1 MRPLSYLIHRALCIR
16 TAGVIAI
23 LVCVPACNR
32 STENTKPNEQ
42 HQPKDQ
48 LSNDGPTSHKTDA
61 AASNALAKKNKTSQE
76 PQPTTTTTSA
86 TNATGET
93 KSNPSPIRFEELR
106 ESGIT
111 FVREDDMRGSCR
123 IFESTGGGVGA
134 LDFDRDGLMDLV
146 FMGGCKL
153 PEEANSPKPTCAIYR
168 QHSPLKFADQTLHT
182 GLIKTGY
189 CQGIAIGDW
198 DNDGFDDVYITA
210 LGPNGFYHNNGD
222 GTFSDLTDSLGLR
235 MGDWSTSCAMADI
248 NLDGNLD
255 LYVVT
260 YLDDSIT
267 DPRLCTNPKS
277 PSGYEQCPP
286 SKYKGVDD
294 RLFLSD
300 GEGGMIDVTTECGL
314 EGTKG
319 KGLGLAICD
328 FDQDGKPEI
337 YVANDG
343 EANFLFEVTIDEHK
357 RVKLDEIAMASGCAL
372 SRSGYAQASMGIA
385 VGDYDNNGTIDIHLT
400 NFYGDSN
407 TIYKN
412 SGGLK
417 FSDVTRSTGITS
429 PSKAVLGWGT
439 VFADFDQDGWLDL
452 FVTNGHVEDRTWNGR
467 GEPFQMPP
475 LLLRNT
481 GNGSFVDVSQDSGEY
496 FKKNWLG
503 RGVVNLDINADG
515 LADLIISHQHA
526 PPQILINKSEVPG
539 LPRMTITGT
548 QSNRNGFGVKLEYLE
563 KTGKTLAFQE
573 IFGGGSYL
581 SAGSHHTLFVPS
593 RADQIKVQWPSGK
606 SNTISLKES
615 SIVELVEY

>member
-1 MRPLSYLIHRALCIR
+1 MRLLSSSPKYIPLIR
-16 TAGVIAI
+16 LELRFRFAGIVAI
-23 LVCVPACNR
+23 LISIQACNHP
-32 STENTKPNEQ
+32 SEN
-42 HQPKDQ
+42 
-48 LSNDGPTSHKTDA
+48 A
-61 AASNALAKKNKTSQE
+61 KTSE
-76 PQPTTTTTSA
+76 PQRTSSLLDSA
-86 TNATGET
+86 SSKGEN
-93 KSNPSPIRFEELR
+93 KPKPSAIRFEELKD
-106 ESGIT
+106 SGIT
-111 FVREDDMRGSCR
+111 FLREDDMRGSCR

-134 LDFDRDGLMDLV
+134 LDFDRDGLIDLV

-153 PEEANSPKPTCAIYR
+153 PEQANSDKPTCAIYR
-168 QHSPLKFADQTLHT
+168 QHSPLKFSDRTMNS

-189 CQGIAIGDW
+189 CQGITVGDW

-222 GTFSDLTDSLGLR
+222 GTFSDVTDTLGVR

-267 DPRLCTNPKS
+267 KPLLCENPRS

-286 SKYKGVDD
+286 SRYKGVDD
-294 RLFLSD
+294 RLFLND
-300 GEGGMIDVTTECGL
+300 GSGGMIDVTAESGL

-328 FDQDGKPEI
+328 LDLDGKPEI

-343 EANFLFEVTIDEHK
+343 EANFLFEITIDSNR

-385 VGDYDNNGTIDIHLT
+385 AGDYDNNGTIDLHLT
-400 NFYGDSN
+400 NFYGDTN

-417 FSDVTRSTGITS
+417 LSDVTRSTGITS
-429 PSKAVLGWGT
+429 PSKGVLGWGT
-439 VFADFDQDGWLDL
+439 VFADFDNDGWLDL
-452 FVTNGHVEDRTWNGR
+452 FVTNGHVEDRRWMER

-481 GNGSFVDVSQDSGEY
+481 GNGTFEDVSQDCGDY

-503 RGVVNLDINADG
+503 RGVVNLDLNQDG
-515 LADLIISHQHA
+515 LMDLIVSHQLSTPA
-526 PPQILINKSEVPG
+526 ILINKSSAPR
-539 LPRMTITGT
+539 LPKVNVTGV
-548 QSNRNGFGVKLEYLE
+548 QSNRNGLGTKLEYLK
-563 KTGKTLAFQE
+563 KTGEIVSFQE
-573 IFGGGSYL
+573 LFAGGSYL
-581 SAGSHHTLFVPS
+581 SAGAEHARCIPKNVDRIRVH
-593 RADQIKVQWPSGK
+593 WPSGK
-606 SNTISLKES
+606 SDTILLKES